1 MEQVNN
7 IERTLGKILATQEQ
21 ILKQLEKHDSKL
33 ESHIKEDKK
42 LEQRVGKLENRMM
55 YATGIVI
62 TLITI
67 FSITSDVLLAKL
79 GMK

>member
-33 ESHIKEDKK
+33 EDHIKEDKQ
-42 LEQRVGKLENRMM
+42 LEQRVDRVESRLM
-55 YATGIVI
+55 YAAGIAV
-62 TLITI
+62 TLITM